1 MSTIEEIL
9 KTPITSFEDGSAWL
23 KLDEVIDLLPDFG
36 DRIRRWAEVLS
47 FAEGNGLPTG
57 HPHFRLGLLHLL
69 SDADERV
76 GLEHLERAYQQD
88 RKWRPQ
94 QAHRMAAYRVLCL
107 TKGLIGDLKQRN
119 DHDPQKQQ
127 LKTPHRFTLIA
138 TIFRLYD
145 ETRAHLLDMPILT
158 FPSFF
163 ALLKDDNLRLFAGQN
178 YYCAHDLLEFASTH
192 QSFVNDHEYAL
203 ARAVIGL
210 YGGVLEAIL
219 ADKLPKLKGSTLGGL
234 ITEAYKQK
242 ILSPGTHLAA
252 LSTVMLYFR
261 NHIHADKEKKDYFVD
276 LNVAKGCKV
285 ALDFVIFALIPNAA
299 PAP

>member
-1 MSTIEEIL
+1 MKKYL

-23 KLDEVIDLLPDFG
+23 KLDDVIDLLPDFG

-57 HPHFRLGLLHLL
+57 HPHFRLGVLHLL

-76 GLEHLERAYQQD
+76 GLEHLDRAYQQD

-107 TKGLIGDLKQRN
+107 TKGLISDLKQKN
-119 DHDPQKQQ
+119 DHDPQKHQ
-127 LKTPHRFTLIA
+127 LKAPHRVTLIA

-145 ETRAHLLDMPILT
+145 ETRVHPLDMPILT
-158 FPSFF
+158 YPSFF

-192 QSFVNDHEYAL
+192 QSFVNEHEYAL

-219 ADKLPKLKGSTLGGL
+219 ADKLPKLKGSIQAEDSQPRHTSRG
-234 ITEAYKQK
+234 I
-242 ILSPGTHLAA
+242 
-252 LSTVMLYFR
+252 
-261 NHIHADKEKKDYFVD
+261 IHCDVVF
-276 LNVAKGCKV
+276 
-285 ALDFVIFALIPNAA
+285 
-299 PAP
+299 